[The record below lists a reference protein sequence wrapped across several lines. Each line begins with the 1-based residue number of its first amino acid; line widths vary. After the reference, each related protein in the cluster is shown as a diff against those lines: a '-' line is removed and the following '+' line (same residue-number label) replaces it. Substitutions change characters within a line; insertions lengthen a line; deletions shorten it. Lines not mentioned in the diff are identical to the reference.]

1 MKEVYIINAGGYGRT
16 VASLAESDAAHGRE
30 WFIKGMLDDRLEGQL
45 PRNPRY
51 PVVGSPATH
60 IYQPGQIIVCALG
73 DPALREKY
81 SRALAA
87 QGADFMNLTP
97 DLHRAMG
104 VTIAG
109 GGIFERSTMI
119 GADSRLGRFVLMH
132 SFSVV
137 GHDVTIGDFCTIGSF
152 VFIGGGVTVDSHV
165 TIFPHA
171 VILPGVS
178 IGRGARIGAGS
189 VVIRDVASGATVM
202 GNPARP
208 FDFRAN

>member
-16 VASLAESDAAHGRE
+16 VASLAESDAAHGHE
-30 WFIKGMLDDRLEGQL
+30 WVIKGMLDDRPEGDL
-45 PRNPRY
+45 PRNARY
-51 PVVGSPATH
+51 PVVGSPSTH
-60 IYQPGQIIVCALG
+60 RYQPGQIIVCALG

-81 SRALAA
+81 SRALDA
-87 QGADFMNLTP
+87 QGADFMSLTP

-104 VTIAG
+104 VAIAN
-109 GGIFERSTMI
+109 GGIFERNTVI

-137 GHDVTIGDFCTIGSF
+137 GHDVSIGDFCTIGSF
-152 VFIGGGVTVDSHV
+152 VFIGGGATLGSHV

-171 VILPGVS
+171 CILPGVR

-189 VVIRDVASGATVM
+189 VVIRDVAPDTTVM